1 MISRGSKGKKEA
13 SMWVAGWAKFVKR
26 SWQPMQGDLHKIV
39 GVTNPLPTMS
49 SVWVKFQIKSQQL
62 HLEKLCSG
70 ENLLDK
76 SKILT

>member
-1 MISRGSKGKKEA
+1 
-13 SMWVAGWAKFVKR
+13 
-26 SWQPMQGDLHKIV
+26 MQGDLHKIV
-39 GVTNPLPTMS
+39 GVTSPLPTMS

-70 ENLLDK
+70 EHLLDK